1 MEYFNLQLTS
11 DEAEL
16 ITNAILDA
24 IAGGHIPVPSLGRAV
39 GILNRIEWSREMDY
53 IVQVIA

>member
-16 ITNAILDA
+16 ITNAIVEA
-24 IAGGHIPVPSLGRAV
+24 MAAGNIPVPSRGRAV
-39 GILNRIEWSREMDY
+39 GILNRIEWSREMDS
-53 IVQVIA
+53 IGQVIA